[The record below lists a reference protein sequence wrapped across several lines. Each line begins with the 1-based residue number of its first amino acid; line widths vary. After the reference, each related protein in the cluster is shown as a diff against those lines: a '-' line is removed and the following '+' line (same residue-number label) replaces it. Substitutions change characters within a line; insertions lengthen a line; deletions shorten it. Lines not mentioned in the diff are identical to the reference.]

1 MNKTE
6 QHIFFHLLR
15 TALWQREPDA
25 TPFQSE
31 DWQWRNILIALDNH
45 ALLALAADAIM
56 TINDML
62 PASKQLNPMQS
73 MNLMQ
78 HCASVAQTHYDLNA
92 AVIKSFVQLQQAGC
106 TPILLKGQGLA
117 TLYPIK
123 NTRSCGDIDIYVGKQ
138 QFTKACHVIDEYCGN
153 PYHEEEVQDG
163 DIHYKTS
170 IGNIEFEIHHSASY
184 TSIPSIWDE
193 YNQWAAEWLVPEK
206 CMQTDISD
214 TKVATP
220 PYQFYVIY
228 IFEHL
233 LKHLRYE
240 GVGVR
245 QFIDWAMLLYN
256 AMNTS
261 ALSVPTLEKD
271 LRRFHL
277 LDAWQVLGGI
287 LVYQIGLPKDK
298 FPLWKERKA
307 RQSQGKNLDFI
318 VECGNF
324 GENITANREF
334 ANMPPSMHRNL
345 LAFKHYLS
353 RLQFEYQLLPWDT
366 PRRFF
371 RQLKARLKEIK

>member
-1 MNKTE
+1 
-6 QHIFFHLLR
+6 
-15 TALWQREPDA
+15 
-25 TPFQSE
+25 
-31 DWQWRNILIALDNH
+31 
-45 ALLALAADAIM
+45 
-56 TINDML
+56 
-62 PASKQLNPMQS
+62 
-73 MNLMQ
+73 
-78 HCASVAQTHYDLNA
+78 
-92 AVIKSFVQLQQAGC
+92 
-106 TPILLKGQGLA
+106 
-117 TLYPIK
+117 
-123 NTRSCGDIDIYVGKQ
+123 
-138 QFTKACHVIDEYCGN
+138 
-153 PYHEEEVQDG
+153 
-163 DIHYKTS
+163 
-170 IGNIEFEIHHSASY
+170 
-184 TSIPSIWDE
+184 
-193 YNQWAAEWLVPEK
+193 
-206 CMQTDISD
+206 MQTDISG
-214 TKVATP
+214 TKVDTP

-261 ALSVPTLEKD
+261 ALSVPTLESD

-334 ANMPPSMHRNL
+334 ANMPPSMHRNI

-371 RQLKARLKEIK
+371 RQLRTRLKELSGKS